1 MLGNEMCDE
10 DTTMAP
16 SASVKTKKILVEF
29 PEDLLQQADRAAK
42 ELSTNRSKL
51 IRTALSSFLERRE
64 RARLAK
70 ALAEGYATHASFDR
84 QAVAEFDDVDSENF

>member
-1 MLGNEMCDE
+1 
-10 DTTMAP
+10 MAP

-29 PEDLLQQADRAAK
+29 PEDLLRQAEQAAAD
-42 ELSTNRSKL
+42 LATDRSKL
-51 IRTALSSFLERRE
+51 IRTALRSFLQRRE

-70 ALAEGYATHASFDR
+70 ALAEGYATHANLDR